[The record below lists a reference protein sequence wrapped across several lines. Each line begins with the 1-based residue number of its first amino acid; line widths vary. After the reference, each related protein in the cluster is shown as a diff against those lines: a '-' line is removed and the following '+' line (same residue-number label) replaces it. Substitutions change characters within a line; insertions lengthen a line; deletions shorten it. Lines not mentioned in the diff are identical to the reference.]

1 MLGNWVFGVGF
12 GVWRCFLVVQ
22 GSRIE
27 GQYRS
32 VQATLKQEQVE
43 RRPFLPLLLSSLS
56 DTQVYEPYIRN
67 GAQLCP
73 THSTHTGRVLCPALF
88 PCVLDTL
95 PRVSSTLHGVSDTV
109 LRVMDQERPAPADR
123 EGHLET

>member
-43 RRPFLPLLLSSLS
+43 RRPFLPLLLSNLS
-56 DTQVYEPYIRN
+56 DTQVYEP
-67 GAQLCP
+67 
-73 THSTHTGRVLCPALF
+73 
-88 PCVLDTL
+88 
-95 PRVSSTLHGVSDTV
+95 
-109 LRVMDQERPAPADR
+109 
-123 EGHLET
+123 